1 MRKCR
6 LKAILA
12 DKEIKHGDF
21 AKMIG
26 VNTSTLSTWI
36 SGKSRPSLEMAFQIA
51 DILHVDINEV
61 WVKE

>member
-21 AKMIG
+21 AKTLD

-36 SGKSRPSLEMAFQIA
+36 SGKSRPSLDMAFKIA
-51 DILHVDINEV
+51 DTLNVDINDL